1 MSDTPR
7 TDAEECDA
15 FIGIHSYFDADDVY
29 RGYGFARRLERELT
43 AAQAEALKLQEE
55 NAKLQERVRR
65 LEEALDTLTLV
76 VGLTPI
82 AGNKEA
88 LQEAVDIARG
98 ELKAKDTQ

>member
-7 TDAEECDA
+7 TDAA
-15 FIGIHSYFDADDVY
+15 YFSNATLYDLA
-29 RGYGFARRLERELT
+29 GEMKKLERELT

-55 NAKLQERVRR
+55 NAKLQERVKR